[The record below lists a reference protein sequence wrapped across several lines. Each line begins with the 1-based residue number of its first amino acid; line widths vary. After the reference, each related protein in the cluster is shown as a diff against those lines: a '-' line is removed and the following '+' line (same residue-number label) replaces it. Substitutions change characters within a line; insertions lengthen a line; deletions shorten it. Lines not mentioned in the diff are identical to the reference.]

1 MEKEFLKN
9 LGIDDDAADQ
19 IMHQYNQDIRSYK
32 DKLNENKTTID
43 GLNDQVAQRDTQLK
57 DLGSQAEDNA
67 KLKEQVEM
75 YKTKNSQLSKE
86 WQDKLE
92 AQSKNFA
99 ISNSLRDAG
108 AKNAKAVSAL
118 LDLDKVS
125 FDDKGNLSGL
135 DNQLEALK
143 KSDSYLFNSN
153 ETKEPNSQDGIKI
166 FPTGNPTGEGQND
179 DDSIV
184 SKIAKNLKN
193 LE

>member
-75 YKTKNSQLSKE
+75 YKAKNSQLSKE

>member
-75 YKTKNSQLSKE
+75 YKAKNSQLSKE

-125 FDDKGNLSGL
+125 FDHKGKLSGL
-135 DNQLEALK
+135 YDQLKALK

>member
-43 GLNDQVAQRDTQLK
+43 GLNDQVSQRDTQLK

-108 AKNAKAVSAL
+108 AKNTKAVSAL

-125 FDDKGNLSGL
+125 FDDKGKLSGL
-135 DNQLEALK
+135 DDQLEALK

>member
-9 LGIDDDAADQ
+9 LGIDGDAADQ

-75 YKTKNSQLSKE
+75 YKAKNSQLSKE

>member
-43 GLNDQVAQRDTQLK
+43 GLNDQVSQRDTQLK

-108 AKNAKAVSAL
+108 AKNTKAVSAL

-125 FDDKGNLSGL
+125 FDDKGKLSGL
-135 DNQLEALK
+135 DDQLEALK

-153 ETKEPNSQDGIKI
+153 ETKEPNSQDGIQI
-166 FPTGNPTGEGQND
+166 FPTGNPTGEGQDEGN
-179 DDSIV
+179 SIV
-184 SKIAKNLKN
+184 SKIVKNLKN

>member
-43 GLNDQVAQRDTQLK
+43 GLNDQVSQRDTQLK

-75 YKTKNSQLSKE
+75 YKAKNSQLSKE

-125 FDDKGNLSGL
+125 FDHKGKLSGL
-135 DNQLEALK
+135 DDQLKALK

>member
-1 MEKEFLKN
+1 MEKEFLKK
-9 LGIDDDAADQ
+9 LGIDDDTADQ
-19 IMHQYNQDIRSYK
+19 IMHQYNHDIRSYK

-43 GLNDQVAQRDTQLK
+43 GLNDQVSQRDTQLK

-125 FDDKGNLSGL
+125 FDGEGKLSGL
-135 DNQLEALK
+135 DDQLEALK

-153 ETKEPNSQDGIKI
+153 EAKEPNSQDGIQI
-166 FPTGNPTGEGQND
+166 FSTGNPTGEGQNG

-184 SKIAKNLKN
+184 SKIARNLKN

>member
-1 MEKEFLKN
+1 M
-9 LGIDDDAADQ
+9 
-19 IMHQYNQDIRSYK
+19 
-32 DKLNENKTTID
+32 
-43 GLNDQVAQRDTQLK
+43 
-57 DLGSQAEDNA
+57 
-67 KLKEQVEM
+67 
-75 YKTKNSQLSKE
+75 
-86 WQDKLE
+86 
-92 AQSKNFA
+92 
-99 ISNSLRDAG
+99 
-108 AKNAKAVSAL
+108 

>member
-1 MEKEFLKN
+1 MEKEFLKK
-9 LGIDDDAADQ
+9 LGIDDDTADQ

-43 GLNDQVAQRDTQLK
+43 SLNDQVSQRDTQLK

-125 FDDKGNLSGL
+125 FDDKGKLSGL
-135 DNQLEALK
+135 DDQLEALK

-153 ETKEPNSQDGIKI
+153 ETKEPNSQDGIQI
-166 FPTGNPTGEGQND
+166 FSTGNPTGEGQDENN
-179 DDSIV
+179 SIV